1 MANIFIA
8 LLQALLVILLA
19 PFFSGFSRWLRARM
33 HSRRGPGIMQDYY
46 DIAKLFKREDV
57 HSDESSFVH
66 RFTPILFIA
75 TMLALTFGVPMITRV
90 SPIPVLGD
98 IILVIYLLALSR
110 FFFSLCAIDSG
121 DTYAGLG
128 GVRELLI
135 GVLIEPAMML
145 SLVVVA
151 IATGTTYLGG
161 MGYAIGNL
169 TATSPIGVLVA
180 GVAFLIA
187 CYVETGK
194 IPFDLA
200 EAEQEIQEGPLVE
213 YSGPSL
219 ALMKIAMSMKQ
230 IIVISW
236 FFAIFVP
243 WGSAIPI
250 SGAATFF
257 NYDVLAVVLG
267 IVVWFLK
274 VFVFV
279 AVCGFIENALM
290 RVRYKFLGGKTW
302 PIVGLSACAFLLCIL
317 GI

>member
-1 MANIFIA
+1 MLINIIVGVV
-8 LLQALLVILLA
+8 QALIIVAIS
-19 PFFSGFSRWLRARM
+19 PFISGFSRWLRAKM
-33 HSRRGPGIMQDYY
+33 HSRRGPSVWQDYY

-57 HSDESSFVH
+57 HSAESSFVH

-75 TMLALTFGVPMITRV
+75 CMLALAFGIPMITTT

-128 GVRELLI
+128 GVRELLV

-145 SLVVVA
+145 SLIVVA
-151 IATGTTYLGG
+151 LATGTTYLGG
-161 MGYAIGNL
+161 MGLMVQGLYV
-169 TATSPIGVLVA
+169 TSPVGVAVA
-180 GVAFLIA
+180 GVAFAVA
-187 CYVETGK
+187 CYVELGK

-200 EAEQEIQEGPLVE
+200 EAEQELQEGPLSE

-219 ALMKIAMSMKQ
+219 ALMKIAMAMKQ
-230 IIVISW
+230 IIIVSW
-236 FFAIFVP
+236 FFAIFCP
-243 WGSAIPI
+243 WGSAAELTVA
-250 SGAATFF
+250 S
-257 NYDVLAVVLG
+257 LAIGLLC
-267 IVVWFLK
+267 WFVK
-274 VFVFV
+274 VFVFFL
-279 AVCGFIENALM
+279 VCGLIENALM

-302 PIVGLSACAFLLCIL
+302 AIVGLSACAFLLCIL

>member
-1 MANIFIA
+1 MANIIIA
-8 LLQALLVILLA
+8 VLQALLVILLA

-33 HSRRGPGIMQDYY
+33 HSRKGPGIMQDYH

-57 HSDESSFVH
+57 HSAESSFVH

-75 TMLALTFGVPMITRV
+75 TMLALTFGVPMIIRV

-110 FFFSLCAIDSG
+110 FFFGLCAIDSG

-128 GVRELLI
+128 GVRELLV

-151 IATGTTYLGG
+151 LATGTTYIGG
-161 MGYAIGNL
+161 MGYSIGNL
-169 TATSPIGVLVA
+169 VASSPIGVIVA
-180 GVAFLIA
+180 GVAFAIA

-200 EAEQEIQEGPLVE
+200 EAEQEIQEGPLAE

-219 ALMKIAMSMKQ
+219 ALMKIGMSMKQ
-230 IIVISW
+230 IIVVSW
-236 FFAIFVP
+236 FFAIFIP
-243 WGSAIPI
+243 WGSALPYVT
-250 SGAATFF
+250 SSMLS
-257 NYDVLAVVLG
+257 YDILSVLLG

-274 VFVFV
+274 MVVFFGI
-279 AVCGFIENALM
+279 CGFVENALI
-290 RVRYKFLGGKTW
+290 RVRYKFLGKKTW
-302 PIVGLSACAFLLCIL
+302 AIVGLSACAFLLCIL